1 MKRITGKVKASIV
14 PDLQTSGPDGNKSTV
29 SDDCEKANVLN
40 SFFAEQTRL
49 SDTPPTFPD
58 LSAIYHDGSVADA
71 LSTTPVEVFDVL
83 THLKP
88 GKAPGLDEI
97 PPQLLRLCASGI
109 SCSLSEL
116 FNRSFNE
123 CAVPSAWKEALVVP
137 VHKGGSKSDPSN
149 YRPIALLSVV
159 CKVMKKILHRCL
171 NAFLE
176 PVLTSKQSGFRKKD
190 GTSMQLIR
198 LVQEWSCALDD
209 SHLVGVVFFDIK
221 KAFDRVWLP
230 GLLHKLKS
238 VGVQGKALA
247 WFRSYLVGRCQRT
260 AVGRHLSA
268 TASLHAGVP
277 QGAVLSP
284 LLFSLY
290 MNDIVQC
297 TDANVNL
304 FADDTSVYVKA
315 KSTSGLQVKLQAVID
330 QLASWFGS
338 WALTVNQRK
347 SALLIL
353 TTRRSVPTIDVSLA
367 GAPIQQVVTHK
378 HLGLTLDCRLSWS
391 QHTSAVLAKASCK
404 IGLLRRFRRRLPPL
418 VIQSIY
424 VTCIRPAL
432 EYASVA
438 WCGVGASDAD
448 RLERAQRAAA
458 RLIANVSV
466 VDHLPR
472 EILLARAGLESLAH
486 RRRQHCGVFSYQL
499 QSISHSPC
507 RLPLHIRELY
517 QSWQAR
523 IPSSA
528 SALVLR
534 STSAGRSRLPRPRTE
549 LFRRSPFYYSLS
561 ILNSVPSDHLSSL
574 SALKS
579 FLSDFTLS

>member
-1 MKRITGKVKASIV
+1 
-14 PDLQTSGPDGNKSTV
+14 
-29 SDDCEKANVLN
+29 
-40 SFFAEQTRL
+40 
-49 SDTPPTFPD
+49 
-58 LSAIYHDGSVADA
+58 
-71 LSTTPVEVFDVL
+71 
-83 THLKP
+83 
-88 GKAPGLDEI
+88 
-97 PPQLLRLCASGI
+97 
-109 SCSLSEL
+109 
-116 FNRSFNE
+116 
-123 CAVPSAWKEALVVP
+123 
-137 VHKGGSKSDPSN
+137 
-149 YRPIALLSVV
+149 
-159 CKVMKKILHRCL
+159 
-171 NAFLE
+171 
-176 PVLTSKQSGFRKKD
+176 
-190 GTSMQLIR
+190 MQLIR

-247 WFRSYLVGRCQRT
+247 WFRSYLVGHCQRT

-315 KSTSGLQVKLQAVID
+315 RSTSGLQVKLQTVID

-391 QHTSAVLAKASCK
+391 QHTSAVLVKALQEWSSSSFSSSFAATRYSVYLRHMYSSCTGVC
-404 IGLLRRFRRRLPPL
+404 ICGMVWCWRLRCR
-418 VIQSIY
+418 S
-424 VTCIRPAL
+424 
-432 EYASVA
+432 
-438 WCGVGASDAD
+438 VGAGSTRCCSFD
-448 RLERAQRAAA
+448 RE
-458 RLIANVSV
+458 
-466 VDHLPR
+466 
-472 EILLARAGLESLAH
+472 
-486 RRRQHCGVFSYQL
+486 C
-499 QSISHSPC
+499 
-507 RLPLHIRELY
+507 
-517 QSWQAR
+517 
-523 IPSSA
+523 
-528 SALVLR
+528 
-534 STSAGRSRLPRPRTE
+534 
-549 LFRRSPFYYSLS
+549 FRC
-561 ILNSVPSDHLSSL
+561 
-574 SALKS
+574 
-579 FLSDFTLS
+579 